1 MALARV
7 LITKPKALLMDEPFS
22 NLDINLRKEICN
34 YTLETLKKN
43 NIPVIF
49 VTHDVEEA
57 MSVSDRIIVMK
68 KGKILQID
76 SPKKLYNS
84 PNNKC
89 VANMLGST
97 NQFEIEADAKGKLF
111 TPFGSVSCNK
121 CTSINKFCQ
130 QKKHFCIIRPENIII
145 SKRGVKAKVINKYF
159 LGASWAYQLDLGAKF
174 PILNITN
181 CKRELKKNQYIRVNA
196 NKKNILIFKE

>member
-1 MALARV
+1 MLKV
-7 LITKPKALLMDEPFS
+7 NYLL
-22 NLDINLRKEICN
+22 
-34 YTLETLKKN
+34 
-43 NIPVIF
+43 
-49 VTHDVEEA
+49 
-57 MSVSDRIIVMK
+57 
-68 KGKILQID
+68 
-76 SPKKLYNS
+76 
-84 PNNKC
+84 
-89 VANMLGST
+89 
-97 NQFEIEADAKGKLF
+97 
-111 TPFGSVSCNK
+111 PFGSVSCNK

-196 NKKNILIFKE
+196 SKKIYLFFKNKKFHCRQVKYYINSK